1 MLNIDNMARRYITIE
16 TQTSIDRYV
25 LKSDTGQTVRV
36 RKGLYRTD
44 EEYMVK
50 TRGKFE
56 ESVYYSLGNTQPQ
69 GPGILI
75 ESKITMA
82 LCRLMQTNNQKAGII
97 KGFNMKYLTYG
108 LIAFA
113 VIIGLAGGLLGL

>member
-1 MLNIDNMARRYITIE
+1 MSKRYITIE
-16 TQTSIDRYV
+16 TETGIDRYV

-44 EEYMVK
+44 EKYMVK

-56 ESVYYSLGNTQPQ
+56 ESVYYQLGSTQPE

-82 LCRLMQTNNQKAGII
+82 LCRLMQTSNQKAGII

-113 VIIGLAGGLLGL
+113 VIFGLVGGWLGL